1 MLPAKI
7 PTATRRTVYA
17 RDGHACALCE
27 RGDTIHVHHVAKR
40 SAGGGNEPTNLICLC
55 PTCHAIAHGEYSLQ
69 NQFPF
74 DQATAQDAIHYYLE
88 LNYYDF
94 ELEEK

>member
-7 PTATRRTVYA
+7 PTATRRAVYA

-27 RGDTIHVHHVAKR
+27 RAEVIHVHHVAKR
-40 SAGGGNEPTNLICLC
+40 SAGGSNALSNLICLC
-55 PTCHAIAHGEYSLQ
+55 PTCHAIAHGEYALR

-74 DQATAQDAIHYYLE
+74 DQETAQDAIRYYLE
-88 LNYYDF
+88 YQ
-94 ELEEK
+94 